1 MNKSPA
7 FRVGLFVVVGLA
19 VLVVSITYV
28 LGGQLLTRHLDVE
41 MRFQGSVYGL
51 QTGSPVVFR
60 GVRIGR
66 VSGIGLA
73 YDDQQG
79 QILIPVAAMIDQA
92 ALQKMVPAAKG
103 ASSADHKSVDA
114 AQAALQTLVQQGLS
128 ARLATQSL
136 LTGQLYVDLDLRSAM
151 VGHQD
156 AQGTGKDAS
165 APTRIPTMPTTIQ
178 AFMAQL
184 EELDLKGAFQNL
196 AGLAASTRQLV
207 ADPKLQ
213 QTVGNV
219 AALSQD
225 LRELTRSL
233 QQQVQPLASATQDT
247 LAQTR
252 QTAQDMGKA
261 MGSVAQ
267 SADRMQATVA
277 PDAPLVRS
285 FQRAADELANT
296 AAQLRNTTGE
306 DAALVRNLERAAQ
319 DVARTARQLGD
330 LARLLE
336 RQPDALLRGRTQETA
351 P

>member
-7 FRVGLFVVVGLA
+7 FRVGLFIVVGLT

-92 ALQKMVPAAKG
+92 ALQKMVPTPKDAG
-103 ASSADHKSVDA
+103 SRIDTPSA
-114 AQAALQTLVQQGLS
+114 AQAALDTLVQQGLS

-136 LTGQLYVDLDLRSAM
+136 LTGQLYVDLDLR
-151 VGHQD
+151 
-156 AQGTGKDAS
+156 
-165 APTRIPTMPTTIQ
+165 PTLVRHVESSTSSRSPTDIPTMPTTIQ

-207 ADPKLQ
+207 ADPKLA

-233 QQQVQPLASATQDT
+233 QQQVQPLSNATQDT

-261 MGSVAQ
+261 LGSMAQ

-336 RQPDALLRGRTQETA
+336 RQPDALLRGRSPETA

>member
-19 VLVVSITYV
+19 VLVVGITYV

-51 QTGSPVVFR
+51 QSGSPVVFR

-79 QILIPVAAMIDQA
+79 QILIPVAAMIDQG
-92 ALQKMVPAAKG
+92 ALQKMVPSPKNAVDSK
-103 ASSADHKSVDA
+103 SADA
-114 AQAALQTLVQQGLS
+114 AQAALQALVQQGLS

-136 LTGQLYVDLDLRSAM
+136 LTGQLYVDLDLRSTM
-151 VGHQD
+151 VVHADVSQAGSQ
-156 AQGTGKDAS
+156 
-165 APTRIPTMPTTIQ
+165 PTRIPTMPTTIQ

-207 ADPKLQ
+207 ADPKLA

-233 QQQVQPLASATQDT
+233 QQQVQPLSSATQDT

-261 MGSVAQ
+261 LGSVAQ

-336 RQPDALLRGRTQETA
+336 RQPDALLRGRSPETA

>member
-92 ALQKMVPAAKG
+92 ALQKMVPAAKRT
-103 ASSADHKSVDA
+103 SSADNKSVDA

-156 AQGTGKDAS
+156 AQGTGHAS
-165 APTRIPTMPTTIQ
+165 ASTRIPTMPTTIQ

-285 FQRAADELANT
+285 FQKAADELANT
-296 AAQLRNTTGE
+296 AAQLRTTTGE

-336 RQPDALLRGRTQETA
+336 RQPDALLRGRTQESA

>member
-1 MNKSPA
+1 MNTSSA

-66 VSGIGLA
+66 VAGIGLA

-79 QILIPVAAMIDQA
+79 QILIPVAAMIDQD
-92 ALQKMVPAAKG
+92 ALQKMVPASKTK
-103 ASSADHKSVDA
+103 ASTDTKVADA
-114 AQAALQTLVQQGLS
+114 AQVALQSLLQQGLS

-151 VGHQD
+151 VGHTD
-156 AQGTGKDAS
+156 AGNPATS
-165 APTRIPTMPTTIQ
+165 TTRIPTMPTTIQ

-196 AGLAASTRQLV
+196 AGLAATTRQLV

-225 LRELTRSL
+225 LRDLTRSL
-233 QQQVQPLASATQDT
+233 HQQVQPLSSATQDT

-261 MGSVAQ
+261 LGSVAL

-285 FQRAADELANT
+285 FQRAADELAHT
-296 AAQLRNTTGE
+296 AAQLRNTTSE

>member
-19 VLVVSITYV
+19 VLVLGVTYV
-28 LGGQLLTRHLDVE
+28 LGGQLLTRHLDVQ

-51 QTGSPVVFR
+51 QTGSAVVFR

-79 QILIPVAAMIDQA
+79 QILIPVAGMIDQD
-92 ALQKMVPAAKG
+92 ALQKMVPSPKG
-103 ASSADHKSVDA
+103 VADSKSADA
-114 AQAALQTLVQQGLS
+114 AQAALQALVQHGLS

-136 LTGQLYVDLDLRSAM
+136 LTGQLYVDLDLRPSM
-151 VGHQD
+151 VGH
-156 AQGTGKDAS
+156 ADAS
-165 APTRIPTMPTTIQ
+165 QADRTTLRIPTMPTTIQ
-178 AFMAQL
+178 AVMAQL

-207 ADPKLQ
+207 ADPKLA
-213 QTVGNV
+213 QTVGHV

-261 MGSVAQ
+261 LGS
-267 SADRMQATVA
+267 VA

-336 RQPDALLRGRTQETA
+336 RQPDALLRGRSPETA

>member
-19 VLVVSITYV
+19 VLVVGITYV

-51 QTGSPVVFR
+51 QSGSPVVFR

-79 QILIPVAAMIDQA
+79 QILIPVSAMIDQV
-92 ALQKMVPAAKG
+92 ALQKMVPSPK
-103 ASSADHKSVDA
+103 SAVDSKSADA
-114 AQAALQTLVQQGLS
+114 AQAALQALVQQGLS

-136 LTGQLYVDLDLRSAM
+136 LTGQLYVDLDLRSTM
-151 VGHQD
+151 VGH
-156 AQGTGKDAS
+156 TDAS
-165 APTRIPTMPTTIQ
+165 QAGSQPTRIPTMPTTIQ

-207 ADPKLQ
+207 ADPKLAQ
-213 QTVGNV
+213 IVGNV

-233 QQQVQPLASATQDT
+233 QQQVQPLSSATQDT

-261 MGSVAQ
+261 LGSVAQ

-336 RQPDALLRGRTQETA
+336 RQPDALLRGRSPETA